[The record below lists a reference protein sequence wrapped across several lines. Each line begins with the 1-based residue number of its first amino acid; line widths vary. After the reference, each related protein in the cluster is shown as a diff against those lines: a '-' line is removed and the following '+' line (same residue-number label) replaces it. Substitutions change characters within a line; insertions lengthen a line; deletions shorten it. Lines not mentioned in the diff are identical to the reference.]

1 MIDIENVNLREAEQA
16 AYAAGD
22 TLKAKLLARIMDLE
36 EELTRVKDD
45 AADNSLDAWEDENGP
60 ADAYMEFFFD
70 CFRLLDGKYPVWI
83 DRWGGPSVTSE
94 TDKQIIFDAIVRG
107 EG

>member
-1 MIDIENVNLREAEQA
+1 MIDLENVNLREAEQA

-36 EELTRVKDD
+36 DELERVKDD
-45 AADNSLDAWEDENGP
+45 AAANSLKAWEDENGP

-70 CFRLLDGKYPVWI
+70 CFEHLRCRYPV
-83 DRWGGPSVTSE
+83 PSVTSDA
-94 TDKQIIFDAIVRG
+94 DKQVIFDAIARG
-107 EG
+107 ERK

>member
-1 MIDIENVNLREAEQA
+1 MIDLENVNLREAEQA

-36 EELTRVKDD
+36 DELERVRDD
-45 AADNSLDAWEDENGP
+45 AAANSLKAWEDENGP

-70 CFRLLDGKYPVWI
+70 CFEHLRCRYPI
-83 DRWGGPSVTSE
+83 PSITSE
-94 TDKQIIFDAIVRG
+94 TDKQVIFDAIARG
-107 EG
+107 EGS

>member
-1 MIDIENVNLREAEQA
+1 MIDLENVNLREAEQA

-36 EELTRVKDD
+36 EELARVKDD
-45 AADNSLDAWEDENGP
+45 AAANSLKAWEDENGP

-70 CFRLLDGKYPVWI
+70 CFEMLNCRYPV
-83 DRWGGPSVTSE
+83 PSVTSDA
-94 TDKQIIFDAIVRG
+94 DKQIIFDAIARG

>member
-1 MIDIENVNLREAEQA
+1 MIDLENVNLREAEQA

-36 EELTRVKDD
+36 DELERVKDD
-45 AADNSLDAWEDENGP
+45 ASTNSLKAWEDENGP
-60 ADAYMEFFFD
+60 ASAYVDFFFD
-70 CFRLLDGKYPVWI
+70 CFEHLRCRYPV
-83 DRWGGPSVTSE
+83 PSITSDA
-94 TDKQIIFDAIVRG
+94 DKQVIFDAIVRG

>member
-1 MIDIENVNLREAEQA
+1 MIDLENVNLREAEQA

-22 TLKAKLLARIMDLE
+22 ALKAKLLARIMDLE
-36 EELTRVKDD
+36 DELER
-45 AADNSLDAWEDENGP
+45 ASANSLKAWEDENGP

-70 CFRLLDGKYPVWI
+70 CFEMLNCRYPV
-83 DRWGGPSVTSE
+83 PSVTSDA
-94 TDKQIIFDAIVRG
+94 DKQVIFDAIVRG

>member
-1 MIDIENVNLREAEQA
+1 MIDLENVNLREAEQA

-36 EELTRVKDD
+36 DELERVRDD
-45 AADNSLDAWEDENGP
+45 AADNSLNAWESDHGP
-60 ADAYMEFFFD
+60 ASAYVDFFFD
-70 CFRLLDGKYPVWI
+70 CFEYLRCRYPV
-83 DRWGGPSVTSE
+83 PSVTSE

-107 EG
+107 ERK

>member
-1 MIDIENVNLREAEQA
+1 MIDLENANLREAEQA

-36 EELTRVKDD
+36 DELERVKDD
-45 AADNSLDAWEDENGP
+45 AADNSLKAWESDHGP
-60 ADAYMEFFFD
+60 ASAYVDFFFD
-70 CFRLLDGKYPVWI
+70 CFEYLRCRYPV
-83 DRWGGPSVTSE
+83 PSVTSE

-107 EG
+107 ERK